1 MVKNQIKINN
11 VNSDKRMLEGYI
23 RQYSQNYNTFS
34 DGRIRQIMH
43 RTACIYIV
51 VPRQKWN
58 NTYLE
63 NR

>member
-43 RTACIYIV
+43 QTACIYIV

-58 NTYLE
+58 NNYLE

>member
-43 RTACIYIV
+43 QTACIYIV
-51 VPRQKWN
+51 VPRQK
-58 NTYLE
+58 
-63 NR
+63 

>member
-11 VNSDKRMLEGYI
+11 VNSNKRMLEGYI
-23 RQYSQNYNTFS
+23 RQYSQNYNTFA

-43 RTACIYIV
+43 QTACNYIA